1 MRKIRTK
8 SVHFQRKKICTIRT
22 FMKKTV
28 QSKHKSLQSVH
39 FFLQKIRTIR
49 KKNLFLEKHQKKTSK
64 LKDLISHLY
73 YHSDSFLCVC
83 SKG

>member
-8 SVHFQRKKICTIRT
+8 SVHFQRKNMYNPYIYE
-22 FMKKTV
+22 KTV

-64 LKDLISHLY
+64 LKDLISHLC